1 MPAFLNSP
9 SFVCILRKRAQT
21 KTGKV
26 AVSVKFLWKLHRH
39 IPHSTKTNFALTAAN
54 LGTDFEATTILLT
67 VRVNSR
73 LLAMNFN

>member
-9 SFVCILRKRAQT
+9 SFVFILRKRAQT

-39 IPHSTKTNFALTAAN
+39 ISHSTKTNFALTAAN
-54 LGTDFEATTILLT
+54 LGTEIEYP
-67 VRVNSR
+67 
-73 LLAMNFN
+73 